1 MQIHQRAAAAQL
13 ARRQVVAE
21 RRGGE
26 VEQVDYLL
34 PRRLLD
40 VTIEAALGH
49 QFDSLSLIEG
59 GVGGAHRQQ
68 LGEPLFQLDLFATR
82 HKTGDS
88 GHLAI
93 AAGHMIVAQALRR
106 TVTADLGGKARHLV
120 AKLLAIVE
128 GDGAGA
134 GRHKAEGCLVALP
147 VLGRLEVAPL
157 QQIAKTH
164 QIMVAQH
171 QIRHGVIRV
180 VLHFVPAGIEHA
192 GPLPALAGL
201 LDRQRLHNAVAQRE
215 VKRRGER
222 RIVAAAVSLGANV
235 VSPLPHLTHHVAKG
249 APLLTGGLARCA
261 GLLHLAAN
269 GAPII
274 QPKLI
279 GLIEAPTV
287 DAVLL
292 DPVAGHLLEV
302 GEALRLAVIHQLAGI
317 TRTAAGEGW
326 QTPLWR
332 GLAHPHLVDVAK
344 HPVEEDIEAA
354 LVRPIHQLFELGIAA
369 KVGIHGEKVAGEVA
383 GGIELVIA
391 ALPRAGVE
399 HRGEPDGVDVETLD
413 VVETVDDPL
422 QIAVV
427 LGGAIADAVVGTAVT
442 IGKRLHH
449 YLIDAQVAGGLI
461 VAIAGTTGRGDRRVG
476 DRRIDDGGSALPT

>member
-1 MQIHQRAAAAQL
+1 M
-13 ARRQVVAE
+13 
-21 RRGGE
+21 GG
-26 VEQVDYLL
+26 
-34 PRRLLD
+34 
-40 VTIEAALGH
+40 T
-49 QFDSLSLIEG
+49 
-59 GVGGAHRQQ
+59 HRQQ
-68 LGEPLFQLDLFATR
+68 LGQPLFQLGLFATW

-93 AAGHMIVAQALRR
+93 AAGHMIVAQALRCA
-106 TVTADLGGKARHLV
+106 VTTHLGGKARHLV
-120 AKLLAIVE
+120 AKFLAIVE

-134 GRHKAEGCLVALP
+134 GRHKAEGRLVALP
-147 VLGRLEVAPL
+147 VLGRLEIATL
-157 QQIAKTH
+157 QQITKTH
-164 QIMVAQH
+164 QIVVAQH
-171 QIRHGVIRV
+171 QVRHGVIRV
-180 VLHFVPAGIEHA
+180 VLHLVPAGVEHA

-201 LDRQRLHNAVAQRE
+201 LHRQCLHDAVTQRE
-215 VKRRGER
+215 VERRGER
-222 RIVAAAVSLGANV
+222 RIVARPVSLGANI
-235 VSPLPHLTHHVAKG
+235 VSPLPHLAHHVAEG

-292 DPVAGHLLEV
+292 DPIAGHLLEV

-383 GGIELVIA
+383 GGIEPVIT

-399 HRGEPDGVDVETLD
+399 HRGEPDSVDVETLD

-427 LGGAIADAVVGTAVT
+427 L
-442 IGKRLHH
+442 
-449 YLIDAQVAGGLI
+449 
-461 VAIAGTTGRGDRRVG
+461 
-476 DRRIDDGGSALPT
+476 